1 MYSGPDTGCSALSH
15 FGGAR
20 NGLPR
25 PMLPHTWEHRLSA
38 RVYLRVPGSAILFT
52 GIAPFSCTYL
62 FPSSVIASTHSGTTF
77 LNAIRIFYRRMTP
90 TPLSIGI
97 VGAGM
102 AGLYA
107 ALLLRRAGHQVH
119 IFEGAD
125 RIGGRVHTH
134 YFSEE
139 ENQYFEAGAMRI
151 PHSPFQGILF
161 DLIKH
166 VQSFQ
171 LPSDKRVD
179 LIPYRI
185 TSPGNFVYINR
196 CRPDDLDA
204 SSVTPRSLGWP
215 LPADRKEEFQDRS
228 AGELMLEAVGPLLQK
243 LEGNFVGG
251 FNEICQEFDNFS
263 FRFYLN
269 FVLRWPND
277 VIDFVETV
285 TSQTNQFS
293 LSVTEIMMEYID
305 FSTKEWSTIAHG
317 MSRLPLAMA
326 HLVGY
331 RNISLN
337 SRVSGI
343 RHESDGRVTVSVL
356 SCKGAV
362 EATFDRVIM
371 AIPPPALRMI
381 ADRPA
386 WSEKKELAI
395 RSIHFES
402 LFKMGLRFKTRF
414 WERVGEIP
422 CHGGQSTTDL
432 PIRWIVYP
440 SNGIG
445 EDGPGVLLVYSWM
458 TDADAWLPLTTEERK
473 SLALANLAEIYNG
486 LVDAKDGSVINVYDL
501 IMATSDAVWS
511 ARNSTGDAMFLP
523 GQFLSRFEAAR
534 QPERNVYFAG
544 EHLSHHHTWIAGA
557 LESAWETVA
566 DIIGSTAQLGPLE
579 SSVPEEVDALDGIEY
594 SVSSGS
600 SDPVSEDSAAL
611 IDACGWE
618 QASPVGGVVFSPPE
632 QAIGFNTQWSP
643 IAEPLNMTPTPLLYP
658 PLAGLGI
665 ERPMRLGV
673 ELALIPG
680 PCVGSVGLV

>member
-1 MYSGPDTGCSALSH
+1 
-15 FGGAR
+15 
-20 NGLPR
+20 
-25 PMLPHTWEHRLSA
+25 
-38 RVYLRVPGSAILFT
+38 
-52 GIAPFSCTYL
+52 
-62 FPSSVIASTHSGTTF
+62 
-77 LNAIRIFYRRMTP
+77 
-90 TPLSIGI
+90 
-97 VGAGM
+97 
-102 AGLYA
+102 
-107 ALLLRRAGHQVH
+107 
-119 IFEGAD
+119 
-125 RIGGRVHTH
+125 
-134 YFSEE
+134 
-139 ENQYFEAGAMRI
+139 MRI

-166 VQSFQ
+166 VQSFR
-171 LPSDKRVD
+171 LPSDKQVE
-179 LIPYRI
+179 LIPYHI

-196 CRPDDLDA
+196 CRPDNLDA
-204 SSVTPRSLGWP
+204 TSVTPRSLEWP
-215 LPADRKEEFQDRS
+215 LPADQKEAFQDRS
-228 AGELMLEAVGPLLQK
+228 AGELMLEAVSPLLQK
-243 LEGNFVGG
+243 LEGDFVGG
-251 FNEICQEFDNFS
+251 FNEICEEFDNYS

-269 FVLRWPND
+269 FVLGWPND

-293 LSVTEIMMEYID
+293 LSVTEIVMEYID

-331 RNISLN
+331 KNITLN
-337 SRVSGI
+337 ARVAGI
-343 RHESDGRVTVSVL
+343 RNESDGRVTVSVL
-356 SCKGAV
+356 SCSGAV

-414 WERVGEIP
+414 WEHVGGERP
-422 CHGGQSTTDL
+422 CRGGQSTTDL

-445 EDGPGVLLVYSWM
+445 GDGPGVLLVYSWM
-458 TDADAWLPLTTEERK
+458 TDADAWLPLTPDERR

-486 LVDAKDGSVINVYDL
+486 RIDTRDGSVVNVHEL

-523 GQFLSRFEAAR
+523 GQFLSRFAAAR
-534 QPERNVYFAG
+534 RPEGNVFFAG

-566 DIIGSTAQLGPLE
+566 DVVGPTAQLGPLE
-579 SSVPEEVDALDGIEY
+579 GGAPVEVDPLEGIKHAEPP
-594 SVSSGS
+594 SAA
-600 SDPVSEDSAAL
+600 DADSATPSDS
-611 IDACGWE
+611 DAPGWE
-618 QASPVGGVVFSPPE
+618 QQQAGPAGDLVLSPRE
-632 QAIGFNTQWSP
+632 RERAIGFNAAQWNAITEGSGRGN
-643 IAEPLNMTPTPLLYP
+643 LNVTSAAALLYP
-658 PLAGLGI
+658 LGGLGI
-665 ERPMRLGV
+665 EPPMRLGGV
-673 ELALIPG
+673 ELALIPCPSMG
-680 PCVGSVGLV
+680 RV

>member
-1 MYSGPDTGCSALSH
+1 
-15 FGGAR
+15 
-20 NGLPR
+20 
-25 PMLPHTWEHRLSA
+25 
-38 RVYLRVPGSAILFT
+38 
-52 GIAPFSCTYL
+52 
-62 FPSSVIASTHSGTTF
+62 
-77 LNAIRIFYRRMTP
+77 MTP
-90 TPLSIGI
+90 TPLSVGI

-107 ALLLRRAGHQVH
+107 ALLLRRAGHRVH

-134 YFSEE
+134 YFSDE

-166 VQSFQ
+166 
-171 LPSDKRVD
+171 RVD

-228 AGELMLEAVGPLLQK
+228 AGELMLEAS
-243 LEGNFVGG
+243 EGSTRSV
-251 FNEICQEFDNFS
+251 QEFDNFS

-317 MSRLPLAMA
+317 MSRLPLSMA

-331 RNISLN
+331 KNISLN

-356 SCKGAV
+356 GCKGAV
-362 EATFDRVIM
+362 EATFDKVIM

-422 CHGGQSTTDL
+422 CRGGQSTTDL

-486 LVDAKDGSVINVYDL
+486 L
-501 IMATSDAVWS
+501 
-511 ARNSTGDAMFLP
+511 GDAMFLP

-534 QPERNVYFAG
+534 QPEGNVYFAG

-557 LESAWETVA
+557 L
-566 DIIGSTAQLGPLE
+566 D
-579 SSVPEEVDALDGIEY
+579 VPEEVDALDGIEY
-594 SVSSGS
+594 SVSSDS
-600 SDPVSEDSAAL
+600 TDLASEDSAAL

-618 QASPVGGVVFSPPE
+618 QASPVGGVVFNPPE

-643 IAEPLNMTPTPLLYP
+643 ITEPLNMTSTPLLYP
-658 PLAGLGI
+658 PLAWS
-665 ERPMRLGV
+665 RD
-673 ELALIPG
+673 
-680 PCVGSVGLV
+680 